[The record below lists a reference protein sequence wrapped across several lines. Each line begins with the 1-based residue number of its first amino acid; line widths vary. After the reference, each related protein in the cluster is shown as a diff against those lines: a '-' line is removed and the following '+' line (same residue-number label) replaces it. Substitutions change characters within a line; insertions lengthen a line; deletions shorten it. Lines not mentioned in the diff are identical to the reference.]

1 MKTIFIF
8 LVLLSLAVYGVSRGW
23 QNDVAKVA
31 NKAQPIAEK
40 VVDKV
45 ETKATNVGKA
55 LVK

>member
-8 LVLLSLAVYGVSRGW
+8 LVLLSLAVYGVSKGW

-45 ETKATNVGKA
+45 EHKASNVGKA
-55 LVK
+55 LTK